1 MGLNPMFTLC
11 DWIPCSWIWEYGN
24 ELYDIQREHG
34 IHVHIASCCVHR
46 QIPCTWI
53 PCSRCMSY
61 NSFPY
66 SNSHEWVIWHT
77 CCVNLAMY
85 TTWGNMYVNPMF
97 TLWSIHTHWRVKY
110 VTSHVPMGHVAH
122 RNHVTH
128 SLAWLT
134 RLRHAHTY
142 MHKHTCTTT
151 DTYTDESHHTYSWV
165 IESVRHD
172 SFRVC
177 DMTQQPFAN
186 RSSGAW
192 VMSDIATSHVTSG
205 NESYHT

>member
-1 MGLNPMFTLC
+1 MCHVIHLYVRHDSNAFFFMVNFCVCINMSC
-11 DWIPCSWIWEYGN
+11 DTCECDMS
-24 ELYDIQREHG
+24 
-34 IHVHIASCCVHR
+34 HIASSESPFWGPHIHTHTTTHALPQLVLTS
-46 QIPCTWI
+46 I
-53 PCSRCMSY
+53 
-61 NSFPY
+61 PY
-66 SNSHEWVIWHT
+66 SHIH
-77 CCVNLAMY
+77 
-85 TTWGNMYVNPMF
+85 VNPMF

-192 VMSDIATSHVTSG
+192 VMWNIGTSHVTFG
-205 NESYHT
+205 NESCHT